1 MFRYVNLSFKQ
12 FALLCVAVILPII
25 SFNVE
30 QSKSE
35 ASWIAEP
42 LDLVKQGFE
51 SVFFMFTAGVRD
63 TTSEYLNLLNI
74 KQVNTDLKLKNAQ
87 LEVNQS
93 RFEEVLLENQ
103 RLKKLLE
110 FKESNKMQ
118 LIAAQIVGGDL
129 FKDHKTIIIN
139 KGTEHGL
146 KSGMGVVTLQ
156 GVIGYVFR
164 PERWTSQIMLIED
177 RYSVVDAVVQR
188 TRAHGIVEGK
198 GHSGCALKYVERSE
212 DVQIGDVV
220 VTGGLD
226 NIFPKGF
233 PVAIVRNVESKRSS
247 VSLKVDL
254 DPVVDPAKVEEV
266 FVIANAFEQDVGNQF
281 FSGIFVP
288 PTSTESAS
296 R

>member
-12 FALLCVAVILPII
+12 FALLCVAVILPIV

-35 ASWIAEP
+35 ATWIAEP

-51 SVFFMFTAGVRD
+51 SVFFIFTAGVRE

-74 KQVNTDLKLKNAQ
+74 KKMNSELRLKNAQ
-87 LEVNQS
+87 LEVHQS

-118 LIAAQIVGGDL
+118 LIAAQVVGGDL
-129 FKDHKTIIIN
+129 FKDHKTLTIN

-233 PVAIVRNVESKRSS
+233 PVAVVRNVESKRSS

-266 FVIANAFEQDVGNQF
+266 FVISNASDQDVGNQF
-281 FSGIFVP
+281 FSGIFTP
-288 PTSTESAS
+288 SPSTDAAS